1 MLQMIYHCGIRNGQ
15 PQLDLYHIYYH
26 SSDVDFFNDS
36 FFNNGMVMIILYMTS
51 PSLGF
56 MWTLNGLYNIY
67 IYIII
72 LKPEDVCCLRLTPFV
87 SPLVSDRSIP
97 QKKCNREIREIFT
110 NLAFADTTAVGTEQE
125 IDMFFLGGGIYY

>member
-1 MLQMIYHCGIRNGQ
+1 MY
-15 PQLDLYHIYYH
+15 
-26 SSDVDFFNDS
+26 
-36 FFNNGMVMIILYMTS
+36 
-51 PSLGF
+51 
-56 MWTLNGLYNIY
+56 IY

-97 QKKCNREIREIFT
+97 KKKCNREIREIFT

-125 IDMFFLGGGIYY
+125 IDMFFFWGGIYYWNPLNLGDSHFKKPPYVYKHMFSMHLGKL